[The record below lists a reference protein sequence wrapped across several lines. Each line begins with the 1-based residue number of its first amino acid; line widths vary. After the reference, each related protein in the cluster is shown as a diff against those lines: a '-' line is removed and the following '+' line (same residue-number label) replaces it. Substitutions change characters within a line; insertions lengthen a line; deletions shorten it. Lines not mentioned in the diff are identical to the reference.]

1 MKNIL
6 IFLSVIL
13 LSSCVGL
20 TNISTPQT
28 VALNQGNFRFL
39 KTVSASTSAF
49 YFLGIG
55 GLSNEANT
63 DVVEKLI
70 VEAGLQPNQAL
81 VDLRIKTTRK
91 CFLGVVFT
99 RTLTAS
105 ASVVEFVVTAN
116 GVFMGTGDS
125 GGVSDADAERQA
137 KLKRL
142 IEINKCLSS
151 SSSCDIEALGCEFAD
166 IERWYDR
173 NGCYSPVEW
182 SELKNAKESLQKVVH

>member
-81 VDLRIKTTRK
+81 ADLRIKTTRK

-105 ASVVEFVVTAN
+105 ASVVEFVDTAN

-125 GGVSDADAERQA
+125 GGASDADAERQA

-151 SSSCDIEALGCEFAD
+151 SSPCDIEALGCEFAD